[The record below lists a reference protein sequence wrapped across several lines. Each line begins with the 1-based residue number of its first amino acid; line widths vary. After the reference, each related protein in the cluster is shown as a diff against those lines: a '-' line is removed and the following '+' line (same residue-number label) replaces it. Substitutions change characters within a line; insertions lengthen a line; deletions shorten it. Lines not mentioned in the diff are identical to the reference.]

1 MGTKMIIGMFL
12 GLFLYLIF
20 KDLYYYASF
29 IIFTGLVFLIKRK
42 QKYNFLIGEILLISI
57 YLLGFTIT
65 LLVKDTTVLKI
76 IILMFSNC
84 FTCLILCKK

>member
-1 MGTKMIIGMFL
+1 MIIGMFL

-29 IIFTGLVFLIKRK
+29 VIFIGLVFLIKRK

-57 YLLGFTIT
+57 YLIGFTIT
-65 LLVKDTTVLKI
+65 LLIKDTTVLKI